1 MCKSIMDVLEVGLFS
16 SPFLGRIWIP
26 RPGRVFHLTAP
37 VLNVQVI
44 LKPTIN
50 DPAELI
56 KNFSK
61 KEGYD
66 IIDVYSD
73 AFDGRATYRDKRIEK
88 RNVMLKP
95 KPSID
100 TIQPYQGGKPIEE
113 VRRELGITT
122 DIIKL
127 ASNENPFGPSPLAM
141 QAISESATQVHLYPD
156 GNAYYLK
163 ADLAEYLNISAE
175 HLILGNGS
183 NDVLQFVAEAY
194 LAPGDEVIYAAG
206 AFVVYSLVTK
216 LCSAT
221 AVVVPMV
228 AHTHDLSAM
237 AAAITEKTKVIFVA
251 NPNNPTGTM
260 VTAEETAAFMERVPD
275 DVLVVFDEAYYEYVD
290 RSDYPQT
297 LPYVLAGRNFI
308 ITRTFSKIYGL
319 AGLRIGY
326 GIAPPPLIETLNRV
340 RQPFNCSLVGQAAAR
355 AALKDTAHVTKSRKQ
370 NAVGKVFLY
379 EAFDDMGLRYVESEG
394 NFIMLHLEQSGADIA
409 DALLKEGVI
418 VRPIGGYG
426 YPNAVRV
433 TIGTQQE
440 NEKFIKALKVVS
452 H

>member
-1 MCKSIMDVLEVGLFS
+1 
-16 SPFLGRIWIP
+16 
-26 RPGRVFHLTAP
+26 
-37 VLNVQVI
+37 
-44 LKPTIN
+44 
-50 DPAELI
+50 
-56 KNFSK
+56 
-61 KEGYD
+61 
-66 IIDVYSD
+66 
-73 AFDGRATYRDKRIEK
+73 
-88 RNVMLKP
+88 MLKP
-95 KPSID
+95 KPSIN

-127 ASNENPFGPSPLAM
+127 ASNENPLGPSPLAI
-141 QAISESATQVHLYPD
+141 QAISERATQVHLYPD

-163 ADLAEYLNISAE
+163 ADLAADLGISAE

-183 NDVLQFVAEAY
+183 NDVLQLVAEAY
-194 LAPGDEVIYAAG
+194 VAPEDEVIYADG

-228 AHTHDLSAM
+228 KHTHDLLAM
-237 AAAITEKTKVIFVA
+237 AAAITSKTKVIFVA

-260 VTAEETAAFMERVPD
+260 VTAAETAAFMERVPD
-275 DVLVVFDEAYYEYVD
+275 DVLVVFDEAYYEYVE
-290 RSDYPQT
+290 RSDYPQM
-297 LPYVLAGRNFI
+297 LPYVLEGRNFI

-355 AALKDTAHVTKSRKQ
+355 AALKDTAHVTRSREQ
-370 NAVGKVFLY
+370 NAIGKAFLY
-379 EAFDDMGLRYVESEG
+379 DAFDGMGLRYVESEG
-394 NFIMLHLEQSGADIA
+394 NFILLHLDQSGTDIA
-409 DALLKEGVI
+409 DGLLKEGVI
-418 VRPIGGYG
+418 VRPIAGYG

-433 TIGTQQE
+433 TIGTEEE
-440 NEKFIKALKVVS
+440 NKKFIAALKIVGYRRQ
-452 H
+452 

>member
-1 MCKSIMDVLEVGLFS
+1 
-16 SPFLGRIWIP
+16 
-26 RPGRVFHLTAP
+26 
-37 VLNVQVI
+37 
-44 LKPTIN
+44 
-50 DPAELI
+50 
-56 KNFSK
+56 
-61 KEGYD
+61 
-66 IIDVYSD
+66 
-73 AFDGRATYRDKRIEK
+73 
-88 RNVMLKP
+88 MLKP

-113 VRRELGITT
+113 VRRELGIT

-127 ASNENPFGPSPLAM
+127 ASNENSLGPSPLAM
-141 QAISESATQVHLYPD
+141 QAISESAAQVHLYPD

-163 ADLAEYLNISAE
+163 EDLAAHIGISAE

-183 NDVLQFVAEAY
+183 NDVLQLIAEAY
-194 LAPGDEVIYAAG
+194 VAPDDEIIYAAG

-228 AHTHDLSAM
+228 NHTHDLSAM
-237 AAAITEKTKVIFVA
+237 AAAITNKTKVIFVA

-260 VTAEETAAFMERVPD
+260 VTAEETAAFLEQVPE
-275 DVLVVFDEAYYEYVD
+275 DVLVVFDEAYYEYVE

-297 LPYVLAGRNFI
+297 LPYVLEGRNFI

-326 GIAPPPLIETLNRV
+326 GIAPPPLVETLNRV
-340 RQPFNCSLVGQAAAR
+340 RQPFNCSLVGQVAAR
-355 AALKDTAHVTKSRKQ
+355 AALKDTAHVVKSREA
-370 NAVGKVFLY
+370 NSIGKSFLY
-379 EAFDDMGLRYVESEG
+379 KAFDEMGLDYVETEG
-394 NFIMLHLEQSGADIA
+394 NFIMLHLEQPGAAIV

-418 VRPIGGYG
+418 VRPITGYG

-452 H
+452 CQLSAVS

>member
-1 MCKSIMDVLEVGLFS
+1 
-16 SPFLGRIWIP
+16 
-26 RPGRVFHLTAP
+26 
-37 VLNVQVI
+37 
-44 LKPTIN
+44 
-50 DPAELI
+50 
-56 KNFSK
+56 
-61 KEGYD
+61 
-66 IIDVYSD
+66 
-73 AFDGRATYRDKRIEK
+73 
-88 RNVMLKP
+88 MLKP

-127 ASNENPFGPSPLAM
+127 ASNENPFGPSSLAM

-163 ADLAEYLNISAE
+163 ADLAEYLGISAE

-260 VTAEETAAFMERVPD
+260 VTADETAAFMEQVPD

-355 AALKDTAHVTKSRKQ
+355 AALKDTAHVTKSREQ
-370 NAVGKVFLY
+370 NAVGKAFLY
-379 EAFDDMGLRYVESEG
+379 EVFDDIGLRYVESEG
-394 NFIMLHLEQSGADIA
+394 NFIMLYLEQSGADVA

-418 VRPIGGYG
+418 VRPIEGYG

-440 NEKFIKALKVVS
+440 NEKFIKALGVVS

>member
-1 MCKSIMDVLEVGLFS
+1 
-16 SPFLGRIWIP
+16 
-26 RPGRVFHLTAP
+26 
-37 VLNVQVI
+37 
-44 LKPTIN
+44 
-50 DPAELI
+50 
-56 KNFSK
+56 
-61 KEGYD
+61 
-66 IIDVYSD
+66 
-73 AFDGRATYRDKRIEK
+73 
-88 RNVMLKP
+88 MLKP

-113 VRRELGITT
+113 VRRELGIT

-127 ASNENPFGPSPLAM
+127 ASNENPLGPSPLAM
-141 QAISESATQVHLYPD
+141 QAISESVTQVHLYPD

-163 ADLAEYLNISAE
+163 EDLAASLGISAE

-183 NDVLQFVAEAY
+183 NDVLQLVAEAY
-194 LAPGDEVIYAAG
+194 VAPGDEVIYAAG

-221 AVVVPMV
+221 AGVVPMV
-228 AHTHDLSAM
+228 EHTHDLSAM
-237 AAAITEKTKVIFVA
+237 AAAITDKTKVIFVA

-260 VTAEETAAFMERVPD
+260 VTADETAAFMERVPD

-290 RSDYPQT
+290 RSDYPRT
-297 LPYVLAGRNFI
+297 LPYVLEGRNFI

-326 GIAPPPLIETLNRV
+326 GIAPPPLVETLNRV
-340 RQPFNCSLVGQAAAR
+340 RQPFNCSLVGQAAAQ
-355 AALKDTAHVTKSRKQ
+355 AALKDTAHVTKSREQ
-370 NAVGKVFLY
+370 NAIGKAFLY
-379 EAFDDMGLRYVESEG
+379 DAFDNIGLRYVESEG
-394 NFIMLHLEQSGADIA
+394 NFIMLHLEQSGTDVT

-440 NEKFIKALKVVS
+440 NEKFITALGVVS
-452 H
+452 GR

>member
-1 MCKSIMDVLEVGLFS
+1 
-16 SPFLGRIWIP
+16 
-26 RPGRVFHLTAP
+26 
-37 VLNVQVI
+37 
-44 LKPTIN
+44 
-50 DPAELI
+50 
-56 KNFSK
+56 
-61 KEGYD
+61 
-66 IIDVYSD
+66 
-73 AFDGRATYRDKRIEK
+73 
-88 RNVMLKP
+88 MLKP
-95 KPSID
+95 KPSIN

-127 ASNENPFGPSPLAM
+127 ASNENPLGPSPLAI
-141 QAISESATQVHLYPD
+141 QAISERATQVHLYPD

-163 ADLAEYLNISAE
+163 ADLAADLGISAE

-183 NDVLQFVAEAY
+183 NDVLQLVAEAY
-194 LAPGDEVIYAAG
+194 VAPEDEVIYADG

-228 AHTHDLSAM
+228 KHTHDLLAM
-237 AAAITEKTKVIFVA
+237 ADAITDKTKVVFVA

-260 VTAEETAAFMERVPD
+260 VAADETAAFMERVPD
-275 DVLVVFDEAYYEYVD
+275 DVLVVFDEAYYEYVE

-297 LPYVLAGRNFI
+297 LPYVLEGRNFI

-355 AALKDTAHVTKSRKQ
+355 AALKDTAHVTRSREQ
-370 NAVGKVFLY
+370 NAVGKAFLY
-379 EAFDDMGLRYVESEG
+379 DAFDDMGLRYVESEG
-394 NFIMLHLEQSGADIA
+394 NFIMLHLEQSGTDIA
-409 DALLKEGVI
+409 DRLLKEGVI

-433 TIGTQQE
+433 TIGTEEE
-440 NEKFIKALKVVS
+440 NKKFIAALKVVGYRRE
-452 H
+452 

>member
-1 MCKSIMDVLEVGLFS
+1 
-16 SPFLGRIWIP
+16 
-26 RPGRVFHLTAP
+26 
-37 VLNVQVI
+37 
-44 LKPTIN
+44 
-50 DPAELI
+50 
-56 KNFSK
+56 
-61 KEGYD
+61 
-66 IIDVYSD
+66 
-73 AFDGRATYRDKRIEK
+73 
-88 RNVMLKP
+88 MLKP

-100 TIQPYQGGKPIEE
+100 TIQPYQGGRPIEE
-113 VRRELGITT
+113 VQRELGIV

-127 ASNENPFGPSPLAM
+127 ASNENPLGPSPLAV
-141 QAISESATQVHLYPD
+141 QAITENAKQVHLYPD

-163 ADLAEYLNISAE
+163 NDLAQHLGVSTEQ
-175 HLILGNGS
+175 LILGNGS
-183 NDVLQFVAEAY
+183 NDVLQLIAEAY
-194 LAPGDEVIYAAG
+194 VAPDDEVIYAAG
-206 AFVVYSLVTK
+206 AFVVYSLVAK

-228 AHTHDLSAM
+228 EHTHDLSTM
-237 AAAITEKTKVIFVA
+237 AAAITDKTKVIFVA

-260 VTAEETAAFMERVPD
+260 VTADETAAFMERVPD

-326 GIAPPPLIETLNRV
+326 GIASPPLIETLNRV

-355 AALKDTAHVTKSRKQ
+355 AALKDTAHVTRSREE
-370 NAVGKVFLY
+370 NSIGKAFLY
-379 EAFDDMGLRYVESEG
+379 DAFDNMGLRYVESEG
-394 NFIMLHLEQSGADIA
+394 NFIMLHLEQAGADVA
-409 DALLKEGVI
+409 DALLKQGVI

-433 TIGTQQE
+433 TIGTQPE
-440 NEKFIKALKVVS
+440 NKKFITALGVVS
-452 H
+452 RQLRATF

>member
-1 MCKSIMDVLEVGLFS
+1 MY
-16 SPFLGRIWIP
+16 LG
-26 RPGRVFHLTAP
+26 
-37 VLNVQVI
+37 
-44 LKPTIN
+44 
-50 DPAELI
+50 
-56 KNFSK
+56 
-61 KEGYD
+61 
-66 IIDVYSD
+66 
-73 AFDGRATYRDKRIEK
+73 AFDGRACSHTDKIIEK

-113 VRRELGITT
+113 VRRELGIT

-127 ASNENPFGPSPLAM
+127 ASNENPLGPSPLAM
-141 QAISESATQVHLYPD
+141 QAISESVTQVHLYPD

-163 ADLAEYLNISAE
+163 KDLAAYLGISAE

-183 NDVLQFVAEAY
+183 NDVLQLIAEAY
-194 LAPGDEVIYAAG
+194 VAPGDEVIYAAG

-228 AHTHDLSAM
+228 KHTHDLSSM
-237 AAAITEKTKVIFVA
+237 ASAITDKTKVIFIA

-260 VTAEETAAFMERVPD
+260 VTADETTAFMERVPD

-297 LPYVLAGRNFI
+297 LPYVLQGRNFI

-326 GIAPPPLIETLNRV
+326 GIAPPPLVETLNRV
-340 RQPFNCSLVGQAAAR
+340 RQPFNCSLVGQAAAQ
-355 AALKDTAHVTKSRKQ
+355 AALKDTAHVTKSKEQ
-370 NAVGKVFLY
+370 NAVGKAFLY
-379 EAFDDMGLRYVESEG
+379 DAFDSMGFRYVESEG
-394 NFIMLHLEQSGADIA
+394 NFIMLHLEQSGTDVA
-409 DALLKEGVI
+409 DALLKAGVI

-440 NEKFIKALKVVS
+440 NEKFIDALAKCKP
-452 H
+452 

>member
-1 MCKSIMDVLEVGLFS
+1 
-16 SPFLGRIWIP
+16 
-26 RPGRVFHLTAP
+26 
-37 VLNVQVI
+37 
-44 LKPTIN
+44 
-50 DPAELI
+50 
-56 KNFSK
+56 
-61 KEGYD
+61 
-66 IIDVYSD
+66 
-73 AFDGRATYRDKRIEK
+73 
-88 RNVMLKP
+88 MLKP

-113 VRRELGITT
+113 VQRELGIT

-127 ASNENPFGPSPLAM
+127 ASNENPLGPSPLAV
-141 QAISESATQVHLYPD
+141 QAIAESATQVHLYPD

-163 ADLAEYLNISAE
+163 RDLAQHLGISPE
-175 HLILGNGS
+175 SLILGNGS
-183 NDVLQFVAEAY
+183 NDVLQLVAEAY
-194 LAPGDEVIYAAG
+194 LAPDDEVIYAAG

-228 AHTHDLSAM
+228 NDTHDLSAM
-237 AAAITEKTKVIFVA
+237 AAAITDKTKVIFIA

-260 VTAEETAAFMERVPD
+260 VTAEETAAFMEQVPG
-275 DVLVVFDEAYYEYVD
+275 DVLVVFDEAYYEYVA

-326 GIAPPPLIETLNRV
+326 GIAPPRLVETLNRV

-355 AALKDTAHVTKSRKQ
+355 AALKDTDHVTKSQRS
-370 NAVGKVFLY
+370 NTAGKAFLY
-379 EAFDDMGLRYVESEG
+379 KAFDDMGLRYIKTEG
-394 NFIMLHLEQSGADIA
+394 NFIMLHVPQSGADIA
-409 DALLKEGVI
+409 DALLKQGVI
-418 VRPIGGYG
+418 VRPMVGYG
-426 YPNAVRV
+426 YPNSVRV

-440 NEKFIKALKVVS
+440 NERLIKALKVVN
-452 H
+452 

>member
-1 MCKSIMDVLEVGLFS
+1 MERSGTDKKLFEKRRRC
-16 SPFLGRIWIP
+16 GI
-26 RPGRVFHLTAP
+26 
-37 VLNVQVI
+37 
-44 LKPTIN
+44 IN
-50 DPAELI
+50 L
-56 KNFSK
+56 
-61 KEGYD
+61 
-66 IIDVYSD
+66 YSD
-73 AFDGRATYRDKRIEK
+73 AFDGRACTHRDKEIEK

-141 QAISESATQVHLYPD
+141 QAISESAAQVHLYPD

-355 AALKDTAHVTKSRKQ
+355 AALKDTAHVTKSREQ
-370 NAVGKVFLY
+370 NAVGKAFLY

-440 NEKFIKALKVVS
+440 NETFIKALKVVS